1 MYTVQVVR
9 IPSLLFCSMDVF
21 LGFETMLGK
30 FLNERTFLFP
40 THTNSIISSRIA
52 WLGCWPSRM
61 NVVGFRAN
69 GDEIAPEEGRRAPVK
84 WDADELGG
92 KA

>member
-1 MYTVQVVR
+1 MTLVSFLILVIVFGFRILEKKIMYTVQVVR

-52 WLGCWPSRM
+52 WLGC
-61 NVVGFRAN
+61 
-69 GDEIAPEEGRRAPVK
+69 
-84 WDADELGG
+84 
-92 KA
+92 